1 MSNIVDVWSVVWSAL
16 FGACGLLWTW
26 KLQVPFKAQMGS
38 ENTLVHHLFIIE
50 LGS

>member
-1 MSNIVDVWSVVWSAL
+1 MCGVFGVAL
-16 FGACGLLWTW
+16 FGVYGLLWTW

-38 ENTLVHHLFIIE
+38 ENTSVNHLFIIE